1 MKYFLTLVIV
11 AFNFYSSLSQVSESK
26 LIDSVFKNIREIKTI
41 LDNSETHKDEI
52 KKFKYQFVIDSLDL
66 EKNKKTIQDLT
77 IALEKSKDDKVEFSK
92 KTRQLQDSLKNFQVE
107 YSVIADSQI
116 ETLLNQQFDKNGSL
130 PVTRDIIITMLS
142 IAQKSTSKKADQL
155 KAYMDIYDSVTSVRK
170 IFEKEF
176 DMASV
181 QQAKKNINLIE
192 ISIKN
197 KLSNTNAIAIEKE
210 VSNLKKLVDGYCQN
224 TYELFFSL
232 YKKSGM
238 KPTMQSN
245 IDPHI
250 EKTAFRVELEGAYF
264 LAFQYPYLLKV
275 LNQFKDDPAFRE
287 QFKNKPPFTC
297 N

>member
-11 AFNFYSSLSQVSESK
+11 AFNFHSSLSQVSEPK
-26 LIDSVFKNIREIKTI
+26 FIDSVFKNIREIKTI
-41 LDNSETHKDEI
+41 LDNSATHKEEI
-52 KKFKYQFVIDSLDL
+52 KNFKNQFIIDSLDL

-77 IALEKSKDDKVEFSK
+77 IALEKFKDEKVEFSK
-92 KTRQLQDSLKNFQVE
+92 KTRQFQDSLKNFQSE
-107 YSVIADSQI
+107 YSSIADNQI
-116 ETLLNQQFDKNGSL
+116 ETLLNQKFDKTGSL
-130 PVTRDIIITMLS
+130 PVSREVMTSMLS
-142 IAQKSTSKKADQL
+142 LAQKSTSKKINQL
-155 KAYMDIYDSVTSVRK
+155 KAYIDVYDSVISVRK
-170 IFEKEF
+170 IFEKEY
-176 DMASV
+176 DMALA
-181 QQAKKNINLIE
+181 QQAKKSIASIE

-197 KLSNTNAIAIEKE
+197 KLSNTNAIEKE

-275 LNQFKDDPAFRE
+275 LNQFKDDPAYRE
-287 QFKNKPPFTC
+287 QFKNKHTFTC